1 MVRESVKLTHSP
13 QIGPACA
20 PCMPR
25 AGDACKMVT
34 GPAQQAKSAG
44 RRPGYRWHTG
54 QKKVERPPCT
64 IRLIAPLQPGVGHGR
79 PARS

>member
-1 MVRESVKLTHSP
+1 
-13 QIGPACA
+13 
-20 PCMPR
+20 MPR

-54 QKKVERPPCT
+54 QKKVERWPWRMLRT
-64 IRLIAPLQPGVGHGR
+64 GVAQVRQGWPL
-79 PARS
+79 RS